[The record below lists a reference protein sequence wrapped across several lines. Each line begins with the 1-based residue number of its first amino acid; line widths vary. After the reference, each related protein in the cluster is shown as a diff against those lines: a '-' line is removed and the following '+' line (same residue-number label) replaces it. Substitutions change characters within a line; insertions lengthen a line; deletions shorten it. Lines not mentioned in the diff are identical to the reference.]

1 MIPEWRQT
9 DRIRCLECGRWYRAL
24 PTHLRR
30 GHAMTEDDYREA
42 HNIPAGL
49 PLVCLD
55 WSDAQSRRNRDR
67 GASRTLST
75 VGPEPGYRQRD
86 YVLRQRRAQYL
97 DLAAQGAQAARQV
110 DRTAD
115 RRAALAPFPVT
126 VAEAAER
133 LGCSRQTAYRF
144 LGECVARGQ
153 LRRIGR
159 GHYDTPDET
168 APPTG

>member
-75 VGPEPGYRQRD
+75 AGPEPGYRQRD

-115 RRAALAPFPVT
+115 RRAALAPYSHRRRGGR
-126 VAEAAER
+126 AAEM
-133 LGCSRQTAYRF
+133 LPPDGLPF
-144 LGECVARGQ
+144 P
-153 LRRIGR
+153 GR
-159 GHYDTPDET
+159 VCRPRP
-168 APPTG
+168 APPDRPRTLRHPG